1 MTTESHLKD
10 TDRLLD
16 ELEMAARS
24 TIPNGPFF
32 DQLLSSLRLLVNAE
46 SASVL
51 VRLESNHWINVASS
65 GTTSTACESALA
77 IDFQNQ
83 PEAGFFT
90 SSIDVA
96 WFAVSIQRDRFSNSC
111 LLLTFAK
118 ALPASGMQS
127 LNVLCRAFAEIIE
140 IRQLSRLQQ
149 LFGRDWNSI
158 LGLTQKIFATTS
170 TTQIAQWIVNQ
181 LAFTLKAERVSLAES
196 TTATKSSRIL
206 AVSNITNLDH
216 QSTQVLSLTSI
227 SSAAISDD
235 HPILRQFPANSE
247 TLEPNSSP
255 LAEDGT
261 FKNLLAMKFYLK
273 DNQLRSK
280 PTAIVLEWASRDAM
294 LESMPAISHFLPILC
309 STWQQQSRWNS
320 LPRLVRAA
328 TWIRRYP
335 IASRA
340 KVVLVRLVFG
350 LLALSVGLLLLNRP
364 CNLTIEAEAIL
375 EPVERRAIFANVD
388 GFLDTLFVEDGQ
400 NVEEGQSLAK
410 LRSPSLDLQIEETA
424 GQIRAIS
431 EKRNGLKVAINQVSA
446 ANADAVVAQTRIS
459 ADILLLDI
467 QEKQSKEKLEFL
479 KTEQRKLELRSPIS
493 GVVVSRDL
501 RKELEL
507 RPLRRG
513 DSMFNV
519 ANLKGD
525 WQLSIRVAD
534 RDSGYVT
541 QHYGPN
547 LVVPDS
553 PKDAESPK
561 LVQCV
566 FDSLPNESFEGTVRY
581 LGSSVENTDGTGC
594 FLLVLANLKLEDA
607 NRAHMGAKARVY
619 FHCGQQPLWF
629 VWCRPMVEA
638 IQKRIWPVWG
648 NHG

>member
-16 ELEMAARS
+16 ELEVAARS

-46 SASVL
+46 SASTL
-51 VRLESNHWINVASS
+51 VRLESDHWVSVASS
-65 GTTSTACESALA
+65 GISAPSCESALA

-83 PEAGFFT
+83 PDADFF
-90 SSIDVA
+90 SSSNGVP
-96 WFAVSIQRDRFSNSC
+96 WFALPIQPDRFANSC

-118 ALPASGMQS
+118 PLPASGMQS
-127 LNVLCRAFAEIIE
+127 LTALCRAFAEVIE
-140 IRQLSRLQQ
+140 IRQLSRLQL

-158 LGLTQKIFATTS
+158 LGLTQKIFATS
-170 TTQIAQWIVNQ
+170 SNAQIAQWIVNQ
-181 LAFTLKAERVSLAES
+181 LAFSLKAERVSLAES
-196 TTATKSSRIL
+196 LSNPMRSSRIL
-206 AVSNITNLDH
+206 AVSNMTNLDH
-216 QSTQVLSLTSI
+216 QSMQVLSLTSVAT
-227 SSAAISDD
+227 AAIRDD
-235 HPILRQFPANSE
+235 QPILRQYPANSE
-247 TLEPNSSP
+247 TIESNSSP

-261 FKNLLAMKFYLK
+261 FKNLLAMKFYLQE
-273 DNQLRSK
+273 NQLHSN
-280 PTAIVLEWASRDAM
+280 PTSIVLEWLSRDAM
-294 LESMPAISHFLPILC
+294 LESLPAVTHFLPILC
-309 STWQQQSRWNS
+309 STWQQQCRWNS
-320 LPRLVRAA
+320 LPRIVRAA
-328 TWIRRYP
+328 PWIRRSP
-335 IASRA
+335 MVSRA
-340 KVVLVRLVFG
+340 SSVLVRIVFG
-350 LLALSVGLLLLNRP
+350 LLVLVFGFLLMNRP
-364 CNLTIEAEAIL
+364 SDLTIEAEAIL
-375 EPVERRAIFANVD
+375 EPIERRAIFANVD

-400 NVEEGQSLAK
+400 NVDEGQSLAK

-431 EKRNGLKVAINQVSA
+431 EKRNGLKVAINQVSV

-479 KTEQRKLELRSPIS
+479 KTEQRKLELHSPIS

-541 QHYGPN
+541 QYYSSDLAN
-547 LVVPDS
+547 S
-553 PKDAESPK
+553 NSPK
-561 LVQCV
+561 LLGYV
-566 FDSLPNESFEGTVRY
+566 FDSLPNESFQGTVRY
-581 LGSSVENTDGTGC
+581 MGSSVENPDGSGC
-594 FLLVLANLKLEDA
+594 FLLVLANLKPEDA

-619 FHCGQQPLWF
+619 FHCGQHPLWF
-629 VWCRPMVEA
+629 VWCRPMIEA
-638 IQKRIWPVWG
+638 VQRRVWPFWG
-648 NHG
+648 NNG